1 MPDGKTSAFQKN
13 KKDSL
18 HDVLHNQNLFEEKVK
33 GDYNYEETE
42 YGKRVSGSLELKEGK
57 RNAYAQRTVG
67 GIDRKADDDGG
78 HLFGARFGGD
88 PGKQNLEAQN
98 KDLNRGTYKIRENE
112 WADSLEKGDKVFASV
127 ESYRSN
133 DSERPDAFMGISVI
147 EHPDGSREWDAF
159 SYQNESSAVQ
169 ESWNATVAAQDDLY
183 DQYDNPLNYDPSEY
197 NEELSDFDYEYA
209 EDSRSPAKID
219 SREIENG
226 TGGRDE
232 SVSMDEI
239 KPEPEQETEGTESE
253 GEENPQTLGNDKTE
267 DASMDEIEPDPEQE
281 TEGTESEDEENPQT
295 LEDDKTEDVSMGEI
309 KPEPEQETEGTE
321 SKNEENPQAQE
332 DDKSKNVSMEEIK
345 PDSKQEEENTAN
357 KDKENPQT
365 QEDDKTENESKER
378 RKTGSAQET
387 EGTANK
393 NEENPQAQE
402 DDKSK
407 NVSMD
412 EIKPDSKQ
420 EEENTANKSEENP
433 QTQEDDK
440 TKNVSMDEAKPDSEQ
455 KSDQDSPKVKPNDQ
469 TNKQDTPPDESNDQ
483 NINR

>member
-1 MPDGKTSAFQKN
+1 MPDGKSSAFQKN

-18 HDVLHNQNLFEEKVK
+18 HDVLHNQNLFDEKIK
-33 GDYNYEETE
+33 GNYNYEETE

-78 HLFGARFGGD
+78 HFFGARFDGD

-98 KDLNRGTYKIRENE
+98 KDLNRGSYKIRENE
-112 WADSLEKGDKVFASV
+112 WADSLKKGDKVFASV

-133 DSERPDAFMGISVI
+133 GSERPDAFMGISVI

-239 KPEPEQETEGTESE
+239 
-253 GEENPQTLGNDKTE
+253 
-267 DASMDEIEPDPEQE
+267 EPDPEQE

-309 KPEPEQETEGTE
+309 KP
-321 SKNEENPQAQE
+321 
-332 DDKSKNVSMEEIK
+332 
-345 PDSKQEEENTAN
+345 
-357 KDKENPQT
+357 
-365 QEDDKTENESKER
+365 
-378 RKTGSAQET
+378 
-387 EGTANK
+387 
-393 NEENPQAQE
+393 
-402 DDKSK
+402 
-407 NVSMD
+407 
-412 EIKPDSKQ
+412 
-420 EEENTANKSEENP
+420 
-433 QTQEDDK
+433 
-440 TKNVSMDEAKPDSEQ
+440 DSEQ
-455 KSDQDSPKVKPNDQ
+455 ESDQESPKEKPNDQ
-469 TNKQDTPPDESNDQ
+469 ANNQDTPPDESNDE